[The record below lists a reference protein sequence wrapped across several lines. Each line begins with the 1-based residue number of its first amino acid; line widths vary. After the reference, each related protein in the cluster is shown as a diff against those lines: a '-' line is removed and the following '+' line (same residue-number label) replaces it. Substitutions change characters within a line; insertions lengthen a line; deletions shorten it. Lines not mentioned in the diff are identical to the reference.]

1 MIDKQDLKTI
11 VMSFNINNVK
21 KILEKYTTEEIN
33 ESLQEIEITPYKH
46 APKEK
51 IKLLIEHGVDV
62 NLPLNNGLTPAFFE
76 TELENFKILFD
87 NGLSLTETDYMGLNL
102 FAYQSI
108 EDILKFVIKN
118 SDIKPD
124 FNNEM
129 GIYYLPNTL
138 GLLKLYFEYDLIKA
152 DQIFKDGQNL
162 SFYLDLFGN
171 DIETIKYLIDKKVDF
186 NKEDDKGNKGLY
198 VINNIEGFEYVCNH
212 LGVDFKN
219 KNIEEIKEIHWNI
232 LPALLKDRI
241 NELNIDEV
249 IRYFYNDKEEIIKYL
264 KNNPK
269 QASLKVD
276 EYRKIYSKKF
286 INDYQNKEQKLL
298 TSIKKL
304 YLNDSEGIEFLNK
317 LENELNIP
325 FDKGIVSNFAFDINK
340 RIYPLAMDLWNT
352 EEELFK
358 SEYPNIDICSNN
370 KENIYLIRLLKD
382 CCFISDEEEKSIL
395 NEMDNVHVAIYGMTQ
410 KEIDEE
416 EDFNNPKPKK
426 IKLTDGK
433 IEPDEAVIREK
444 VLLYLKENQDM
455 RWIISIDL
463 DSSFFW
469 GYFDFSNENLE
480 YLNDFEWMA
489 EGSDPICFYKDETK
503 QMYVGYSEDN
513 YFYNIASYFQDVPLY
528 YIYHRKSYELNS
540 FPFYEEVF
548 KAFNKYKAWCDEN
561 GIVLDKNNIYLD
573 ENKNIF
579 NKPTAF
585 E

>member
-1 MIDKQDLKTI
+1 
-11 VMSFNINNVK
+11 
-21 KILEKYTTEEIN
+21 
-33 ESLQEIEITPYKH
+33 
-46 APKEK
+46 
-51 IKLLIEHGVDV
+51 
-62 NLPLNNGLTPAFFE
+62 
-76 TELENFKILFD
+76 
-87 NGLSLTETDYMGLNL
+87 
-102 FAYQSI
+102 
-108 EDILKFVIKN
+108 
-118 SDIKPD
+118 
-124 FNNEM
+124 
-129 GIYYLPNTL
+129 
-138 GLLKLYFEYDLIKA
+138 
-152 DQIFKDGQNL
+152 
-162 SFYLDLFGN
+162 
-171 DIETIKYLIDKKVDF
+171 
-186 NKEDDKGNKGLY
+186 
-198 VINNIEGFEYVCNH
+198 
-212 LGVDFKN
+212 
-219 KNIEEIKEIHWNI
+219 
-232 LPALLKDRI
+232 
-241 NELNIDEV
+241 
-249 IRYFYNDKEEIIKYL
+249 
-264 KNNPK
+264 
-269 QASLKVD
+269 
-276 EYRKIYSKKF
+276 
-286 INDYQNKEQKLL
+286 
-298 TSIKKL
+298 
-304 YLNDSEGIEFLNK
+304 
-317 LENELNIP
+317 
-325 FDKGIVSNFAFDINK
+325 
-340 RIYPLAMDLWNT
+340 
-352 EEELFK
+352 
-358 SEYPNIDICSNN
+358 
-370 KENIYLIRLLKD
+370 
-382 CCFISDEEEKSIL
+382 
-395 NEMDNVHVAIYGMTQ
+395 MTQ